1 MKLLVIGPQLSGKTT
16 LARYLREHTDLN
28 ISEVDEEILAANDGT
43 WPSDN
48 EYKDKVLIP
57 GIYQRMAQLDNT
69 VFFANYFAP
78 LSQAEAFRD
87 AGFGV
92 VLLELPYEE
101 MLRRNKHR
109 MEHEGYDDAT
119 QWLMGQLENHKEI
132 REAGLVDQVINATL
146 PTPQVAQLLIAEA
159 RK

>member
-48 EYKDKVLIP
+48 AHKDKVLIP
-57 GIYQRMAQLDNT
+57 AIYQRMAQLDNI

-78 LSQAEAFRD
+78 LSQVETFRA
-87 AGFGV
+87 AGFTV

-109 MEHEGYDDAT
+109 MEQEGYEDAT
-119 QWLMGQLENHKEI
+119 QWLMGQLENHNEI
-132 REAGLVDQVINATL
+132 RKAGLVDRVIDATL
-146 PTPQVAQLLIAEA
+146 PTSEVAQLLIAEA